1 MLNFRRCW
9 DAYDAMDD
17 GLQIEMKEAIKHGD
31 LDRHGKLIMKRATL
45 IKERLALLKE
55 YEAEQEAKKLR
66 LLGSK
71 AKPKNDIS

>member
-9 DAYDAMDD
+9 DAYDAMDE

-45 IKERLALLKE
+45 IKERLTLLKE
-55 YEAEQEAKKLR
+55 YEAEEEAKKAEAAWKQ
-66 LLGSK
+66 GQTK
-71 AKPKNDIS
+71 K